1 MSAKRQSVY
10 RMSLGQ
16 FYRYLKDK
24 SQELK
29 DCYKEIEEV
38 QYQFNDIFKRELADW
53 QGLFGEVYP
62 VVLAG
67 RRELA
72 PGLVALI
79 DRTEQEELAR
89 LRGEIVELGGVVTNG
104 RQETDRLLAEAQALT
119 QALREANPEIN
130 DREERLKRRVK
141 AYQDEY
147 ADAYEKAE
155 DLGRGLFAGLIHAGE
170 IAKLRRQQRIS
181 KSRQAADL
189 EHLRRVRQEWLER
202 VEETSEQQSALR
214 TGWQTKS
221 REVSQAQSRLEHLR
235 ANLDSLA
242 EQAAIQRVL
251 EELDHDPGVEG
262 DLGRQLIELVQRNET
277 RHNYELG
284 LQAVAEA
291 LGLTKGVGEG
301 MQRFRKSV
309 GKVLEEQRRYSLAE
323 VQVPLSRRAAAL
335 NQTWKVLLD
344 KVRDEKYLGKH
355 PMAFAEIVRVY
366 VSERLTDENI
376 QYLFESMG
384 ESLSQAT
391 AAWN

>member
-1 MSAKRQSVY
+1 MSAKKQSVY

-24 SQELK
+24 GQELK

-53 QGLFGEVYP
+53 QALFGKVFP

-67 RRELA
+67 RHEYGGDFA
-72 PGLVALI
+72 DLI
-79 DRTEQEELAR
+79 DRTEREELAR
-89 LRGEIVELGGVVTNG
+89 LRGEIVELGRVVTSG
-104 RQETDRLLAEAQALT
+104 RQEADRLLAEAQALT
-119 QALREANPEIN
+119 LALREANPEIN
-130 DREERLKRRVK
+130 DEEERLKRRVK

-155 DLGRGLFAGLIHAGE
+155 DLGGGFFCRLRHAGE
-170 IAKLRRQQRIS
+170 IAKLKRQQRIS

-189 EHLRRVRQEWLER
+189 EHLRRVRQAWLDR
-202 VEETSEQQSALR
+202 VEETSEQQSTLR
-214 TGWQTKS
+214 TAWQTKTT
-221 REVSQAQSRLEHLR
+221 EVSQAQSRLEQLR
-235 ANLDSLA
+235 ANLDTLA

-262 DLGRQLIELVQRNET
+262 DLGRQLVELVQRNET
-277 RHNYELG
+277 RHKYELG

-323 VQVPLSRRAAAL
+323 VRVPLSRRAAAL
-335 NQTWKVLLD
+335 NQTWKALLD

-366 VSERLTDENI
+366 VTERLTDENI

-384 ESLSQAT
+384 ESLNQAT

>member
-1 MSAKRQSVY
+1 MSAKRKSVY

-24 SQELK
+24 GQELK
-29 DCYKEIEEV
+29 ECYKEIEEV

-53 QGLFGEVYP
+53 QVLFGKVFP

-67 RRELA
+67 RGDLA
-72 PGLVALI
+72 PGLIDLI
-79 DRTEQEELAR
+79 DRTEQEEVAR
-89 LRGEIVELGGVVTNG
+89 LRAEIVGLGEAVTNG
-104 RQETDRLLAEAQALT
+104 RKETDGLLAEAQGLT

-130 DREERLKRRVK
+130 DEEERLKRRVK

-155 DLGRGLFAGLIHAGE
+155 DLGRGLFGGLVHAGE
-170 IAKLRRQQRIS
+170 IAKLKRQQRIS

-202 VEETSEQQSALR
+202 VEETSEEQSALR
-214 TGWQTKS
+214 IAWQTKS
-221 REVSQAQSRLEHLR
+221 REVSEAQSRLEHLR
-235 ANLDSLA
+235 ANLDILA

-262 DLGRQLIELVQRNET
+262 DLGRQLVELVQRNET
-277 RHNYELG
+277 RHNYEQG

-323 VQVPLSRRAAAL
+323 VRVPLSRRAAAL

-344 KVRDEKYLGKH
+344 KVRDEEYLGKH
-355 PMAFAEIVRVY
+355 PMAFAEIVRAY
-366 VSERLTDENI
+366 VSERLTDDNI